1 MSIEKLFGLNK
12 NLVMFGA
19 IFFLYFFIM
28 GAYFPFFPIWL
39 HDVNGIS
46 KAETGIVFGTIS
58 LFALLFQPVFGLVSD
73 KLGLK
78 KHLLWIIIGLLV
90 FFAPFFLYVLAP
102 LLKLNIYLGSIVG
115 GMYIGFVFAGGAPA
129 IEAYVEKVSRSSQFE
144 FGRARM
150 FGAIGWALCASI
162 VGIMFTINNEFVFW
176 MGSAFAVVMAVLFYF
191 INPGRGSTSE
201 VLDSIGANQKGF
213 SIKLAMRL
221 LKNDNQL
228 AMLFTLANLFR
239 ADQMIRQWER
249 SH

>member
-115 GMYIGFVFAGGAPA
+115 GMYI
-129 IEAYVEKVSRSSQFE
+129 
-144 FGRARM
+144 RAR
-150 FGAIGWALCASI
+150 S
-162 VGIMFTINNEFVFW
+162 
-176 MGSAFAVVMAVLFYF
+176 
-191 INPGRGSTSE
+191 
-201 VLDSIGANQKGF
+201 
-213 SIKLAMRL
+213 
-221 LKNDNQL
+221 
-228 AMLFTLANLFR
+228 
-239 ADQMIRQWER
+239 
-249 SH
+249 